1 MYWYVG
7 IMLLKDLSQIF
18 KSKEFPNRWQKE
30 YLHLLTRFEV
40 AIQLDCES
48 ILIPSFLPEKPP
60 ILPKTVYPEEVVR
73 MYIIIS

>member
-1 MYWYVG
+1 MTYGVIMCVFLG

-18 KSKEFPNRWQKE
+18 KSKEFPNRWQRE

-40 AIQLDCES
+40 AIQLDRES

-60 ILPKTVYPEEVVR
+60 ILPKTVYPEEVV
-73 MYIIIS
+73 